1 MLLIQSGS
9 LNEHLAALPVSS
21 TMPEI
26 ERRSCGG
33 IKCFE
38 EI

>member
-1 MLLIQSGS
+1 MLPIRSGS
-9 LNEHLAALPVSS
+9 LNEHQAALPVSS

-26 ERRSCGG
+26 EKSCGG
-33 IKCFE
+33 IKCFK